1 MTRKF
6 IISVGLAVL
15 MVFNVSSA
23 SEVQGSKNV
32 IATTRSVAKHES
44 DVRKVGSVTVEELNE
59 HFAKYNGALKG
70 KGHVF
75 IEMEQKYGVSARFM
89 AAIATQE
96 SGCGSAPRTKRTN
109 DCFGMTG
116 CGSKKWDSIEQNI
129 ESAFSLIDRRYI
141 KRGKTSVA
149 SIGKVYCVNK
159 TWASKVSG
167 HMKRI

>member
-1 MTRKF
+1 M
-6 IISVGLAVL
+6 GLAAFMVL
-15 MVFNVSSA
+15 PVSAA
-23 SEVQGSKNV
+23 SKVQSSKNV
-32 IATTRSVAKHES
+32 VAVARDTAKHS
-44 DVRKVGSVTVEELNE
+44 ADVRKVGSVTAEELNS
-59 HFAKYNGALKG
+59 HFAKYNGALKD

-96 SGCGSAPRTKRTN
+96 SGCGNAPRTKRTN

-116 CGSKKWDSIEQNI
+116 CGNKKWDSIEQNI